1 MKGGAL
7 VADFPPLQL
16 VIGGLLLGCLHSACQ
31 RRSGHAL
38 TFIKK
43 EIFLKYFP
51 IFGIQLSLFI
61 D

>member
-7 VADFPPLQL
+7 VAISPPLQL

-43 EIFLKYFP
+43 IFFKVFSNFWHTFLRV
-51 IFGIQLSLFI
+51 
-61 D
+61 

>member
-31 RRSGHAL
+31 RRSGHVIYIYL
-38 TFIKK
+38 KKNVFKVFSNFWHTVVFI
-43 EIFLKYFP
+43 Y
-51 IFGIQLSLFI
+51 
-61 D
+61 